1 MSDLIED
8 CLKEN
13 LSAEEY
19 IISLKLIAFCK
30 GNGLEFVKDNAY
42 WKDKNYFYVKNKEN
56 CVLYISIKDPDEPEN
71 RWTIWTD
78 DIGDDLLNRLVV
90 DDTLKEIAWQ
100 RIDHC
105 GSCGSCGGG
114 RHKIFFGNEFNDVC
128 GCTFRFDNPNADDL
142 MLIEK
147 VIKMQICDMK

>member
-13 LSAEEY
+13 FSAEEY

-30 GNGLEFVKDNAY
+30 ENGLEFVKDNAY
-42 WKDKNYFYVKNKEN
+42 WKDKNYFYVKYKEN

-78 DIGDDLLNRLVV
+78 DIDERLLNEREF
-90 DDTLKEIAWQ
+90 DDTLKKTAWQ

-114 RHKIFFGNEFNDVC
+114 RHKNIFGKEFNDVC
-128 GCTFRFDNPNADDL
+128 GCTFRFDNPDTDDL
-142 MLIEK
+142 MFIEK
-147 VIKMQICDMK
+147 VVEIQICDKR